1 MLFAHQN
8 SMAQHKLTG
17 GLDEYYSALSWQQN
31 GFFDIALQEQDPN
44 PFRLWELVE
53 SYDYQQTLSLTAT
66 DRLARQRYYE
76 LFQETYPTGNYSL
89 DLQLDIAH
97 RHFQNKTYKL
107 AERSYLKAL
116 DVDQDSTF
124 HEKIYYWLAEISI
137 LEKNNNQA
145 RSYLLTLADEQPDS
159 KYAPF
164 ALYGRGALYLID
176 QQYESATKAFE
187 LLKNRYPNEDITRS
201 IGTALGESYYQERRF
216 KDAIQALKSALSYLK
231 GENESKA
238 VYLIAESYNYL
249 DDFKN
254 ATSSY
259 LRYINLTEGTRKAD
273 FAHYGLGW
281 IYHKQQIYHWA
292 AESFGKAFAGNDTL
306 SRKALYYKA
315 INEKLSGRYP
325 LAMKTFE
332 KFGEEFKTGFWVEH
346 AYYEWAVTSYEMG
359 DYSQT
364 INILLKVVRSGQTL
378 EEPGKF
384 YSLLGEAYY
393 ANGEYT
399 FAIEAF
405 EEAEKVSD
413 LDENIKIQARFQ
425 KGWVL
430 YRNQAFKQA
439 QPIFQNIYD
448 EFPNSSLAG
457 ESLFWSADAF
467 YRLEDYGPARVRFQ
481 RFIDAFPNHK
491 LVGAANY
498 SLGWA
503 HFKMRDYE
511 KAVDPLRNFLEN
523 YDAPPIALFPYDTDT
538 QLRLGDALYAIENY
552 DDAISYYEKAIG
564 AEPGGD
570 YAMFQIA
577 NSYYRDGRTY
587 EAVTTFR
594 KLLRIYPFT
603 RVREQA
609 QYNVSYIYF
618 LMGNYTQAIEEFNAV
633 IDNYPR
639 TDWAARAQYNIG
651 DAYYNVSQYQDAI
664 QAYKKVLDNY
674 PRSSYIIDAVNGI
687 QFAQFASGQA
697 DSSGYMLEELV
708 QNHPNQRTAD
718 RLRYRM
724 ATNLLQSGDYNGAV
738 SAFED
743 YIRKT
748 PYSSNLPDAYYNL
761 AEAYRLNDK
770 EQKSIESYKYLL
782 ERFPQSDRAPT
793 AHSDL
798 ADIYV
803 RRGELDQALE
813 QYRQLRDNFND
824 YRIEGIVGMGRINR
838 MNGDLSK
845 ARELYEEGLSIDAE
859 NTALTLGIAALNVEE
874 RRFDEALE
882 NLRPIAEN
890 SSNENGAEAQYLIGE
905 VFRAQ
910 GNYNQAIDA
919 YTNVKLFYE
928 AYQNWVA
935 KALFG
940 SAKCYEQL
948 GNPGEANNTLR
959 TIVESYP
966 ETIEAIQAQQ
976 MLNQQN

>member
-1 MLFAHQN
+1 
-8 SMAQHKLTG
+8 
-17 GLDEYYSALSWQQN
+17 
-31 GFFDIALQEQDPN
+31 
-44 PFRLWELVE
+44 
-53 SYDYQQTLSLTAT
+53 
-66 DRLARQRYYE
+66 
-76 LFQETYPTGNYSL
+76 
-89 DLQLDIAH
+89 
-97 RHFQNKTYKL
+97 
-107 AERSYLKAL
+107 
-116 DVDQDSTF
+116 
-124 HEKIYYWLAEISI
+124 
-137 LEKNNNQA
+137 
-145 RSYLLTLADEQPDS
+145 
-159 KYAPF
+159 
-164 ALYGRGALYLID
+164 
-176 QQYESATKAFE
+176 
-187 LLKNRYPNEDITRS
+187 
-201 IGTALGESYYQERRF
+201 
-216 KDAIQALKSALSYLK
+216 
-231 GENESKA
+231 
-238 VYLIAESYNYL
+238 
-249 DDFKN
+249 
-254 ATSSY
+254 
-259 LRYINLTEGTRKAD
+259 
-273 FAHYGLGW
+273 
-281 IYHKQQIYHWA
+281 
-292 AESFGKAFAGNDTL
+292 
-306 SRKALYYKA
+306 
-315 INEKLSGRYP
+315 
-325 LAMKTFE
+325 
-332 KFGEEFKTGFWVEH
+332 
-346 AYYEWAVTSYEMG
+346 
-359 DYSQT
+359 
-364 INILLKVVRSGQTL
+364 
-378 EEPGKF
+378 
-384 YSLLGEAYY
+384 
-393 ANGEYT
+393 
-399 FAIEAF
+399 
-405 EEAEKVSD
+405 
-413 LDENIKIQARFQ
+413 
-425 KGWVL
+425 
-430 YRNQAFKQA
+430 
-439 QPIFQNIYD
+439 
-448 EFPNSSLAG
+448 
-457 ESLFWSADAF
+457 
-467 YRLEDYGPARVRFQ
+467 
-481 RFIDAFPNHK
+481 
-491 LVGAANY
+491 
-498 SLGWA
+498 
-503 HFKMRDYE
+503 
-511 KAVDPLRNFLEN
+511 
-523 YDAPPIALFPYDTDT
+523 
-538 QLRLGDALYAIENY
+538 
-552 DDAISYYEKAIG
+552 
-564 AEPGGD
+564 
-570 YAMFQIA
+570 
-577 NSYYRDGRTY
+577 
-587 EAVTTFR
+587 
-594 KLLRIYPFT
+594 
-603 RVREQA
+603 
-609 QYNVSYIYF
+609 
-618 LMGNYTQAIEEFNAV
+618 MGNYTQAIEEFNAV